1 LPDFLAKGI
10 INHISFFLSSK
21 KLISR
26 FSNKKTLQIQ
36 TSFVSL
42 KVPSKLFLPVITRT
56 STRKKSSLSTGVDK
70 SVDIYFLGVLV
81 NRELTRNSLFSFRNH
96 PMDRLWQETLQNLE
110 KLLSPQHF
118 STWIKP
124 IRFLGLDQDLVR
136 LEVPNHFI
144 RDWLQD
150 HYLPLIK
157 ETVSRLEAKPYSIEL
172 TIVDHPADNAFPA
185 EEKTTQETHSDVP
198 FPSAIPV
205 KESGNGY
212 NLNPKYTFESFVS
225 GSSNQFAAAASMAV
239 ANNPATTY
247 NPLFIYGGV
256 GLGKTHLINAVGN
269 FILTKNPLQ
278 RVCYYTSEKFMNELI
293 NSLRYAKMD
302 EFRNKFR
309 SMDVL
314 LIDDVQFI
322 AGKERTQEEF
332 FHTFNSLYES
342 HKQIVVTSD
351 KFPKEIPGLEER
363 LRSRFEWGL
372 IADIQPPDV
381 ETKQA
386 ILKLKAEQNRI
397 DLPET
402 VALFLANAGSS
413 NVREL
418 EGYLIRV
425 GAYASLTSTP
435 ITLEMAR
442 EVLKNILV
450 EKNRELTVEEIQ
462 KKVASYYNLK
472 VSDLKSSKRL
482 KTLVLPRQIAMYLS
496 RQLTSC
502 SFPDIGTRF
511 GGKDHSTI
519 IHAIKKIEKQ
529 MVDDFQLR
537 STVNTLKNSL
547 NG

>member
-1 LPDFLAKGI
+1 MNP
-10 INHISFFLSSK
+10 
-21 KLISR
+21 
-26 FSNKKTLQIQ
+26 
-36 TSFVSL
+36 
-42 KVPSKLFLPVITRT
+42 
-56 STRKKSSLSTGVDK
+56 
-70 SVDIYFLGVLV
+70 
-81 NRELTRNSLFSFRNH
+81 
-96 PMDRLWQETLQNLE
+96 LWQETLLHLE
-110 KLLSPQHF
+110 KGLNSQHF
-118 STWIKP
+118 ATWIRP
-124 IRFLGLDQDLVR
+124 IKFIAIDKDIVR
-136 LEVPNHFI
+136 LEVPNRFFLSWVK
-144 RDWLQD
+144 DNYAD
-150 HYLPLIK
+150 LI
-157 ETVSRLEAKPYSIEL
+157 
-172 TIVDHPADNAFPA
+172 
-185 EEKTTQETHSDVP
+185 QETLSNIGAVSYRLQIEIGRPGQENATTDN
-198 FPSAIPV
+198 PSKSSPV
-205 KESGNGY
+205 LPPEQPKMATISKSQGNF
-212 NLNPKYTFESFVS
+212 NLNRKYTFEEFVS
-225 GSSNQFAAAASMAV
+225 GSSNQFAYAAARAV

-269 FILTKNPLQ
+269 AILQKNPET

-372 IADIQPPDV
+372 IADIQPPDI

-386 ILKLKAEQNRI
+386 ILKIKAEQNGI
-397 DLPET
+397 DFPED
-402 VALFLANAGSS
+402 VAYFLANSVTS

-418 EGYLIRV
+418 EGYLIRI

-435 ITLEMAR
+435 ITLSMAK

-450 EKNRELTVEEIQ
+450 EKKRELSIEEIQ
-462 KKVASYYNLK
+462 KIVASHYGIK

-482 KTLVLPRQIAMYLS
+482 KVLVLPRQVAMYLA
-496 RQLTSC
+496 RQLTS
-502 SFPDIGTRF
+502 SSYPEIGDKF

-519 IHAIKKIEKQ
+519 IHAIKKIEKKLEEDIHLNA
-529 MVDDFQLR
+529 VVSSLR
-537 STVNTLKNSL
+537 QTMEN
-547 NG
+547 